1 MKMKVTKGILG
12 FLAVAVLLT
21 ACDKKAAME
30 SGLNFTAPVVADE
43 IAEPT
48 SMEKALNTV
57 DPTTT
62 PKKIIKNG
70 SLNFE
75 TNNLAETAAFVKKT
89 VAHFGGYISSESSS
103 NYDKTNSN
111 QMSVKVPSARFD
123 SLLDCLVQNSN
134 VQKIENK
141 SVYITDVTQEY
152 VDVETRLNIK
162 KESYKKLM
170 ALFDR
175 AKTVSEILEVQK
187 QLTDLQTE
195 IESAEGQ
202 MKYLNHQIDYS
213 TLEVSFS
220 KKESSPSHFFRDFG
234 KGLSSGWGL
243 FLNLLTLLANLWVI
257 LLVGVSILVFFR
269 IRKKNKLNKTK

>member
-1 MKMKVTKGILG
+1 
-12 FLAVAVLLT
+12 
-21 ACDKKAAME
+21 
-30 SGLNFTAPVVADE
+30 
-43 IAEPT
+43 
-48 SMEKALNTV
+48 
-57 DPTTT
+57 
-62 PKKIIKNG
+62 
-70 SLNFE
+70 
-75 TNNLAETAAFVKKT
+75 
-89 VAHFGGYISSESSS
+89 
-103 NYDKTNSN
+103 
-111 QMSVKVPSARFD
+111 MSVKVPSARFD